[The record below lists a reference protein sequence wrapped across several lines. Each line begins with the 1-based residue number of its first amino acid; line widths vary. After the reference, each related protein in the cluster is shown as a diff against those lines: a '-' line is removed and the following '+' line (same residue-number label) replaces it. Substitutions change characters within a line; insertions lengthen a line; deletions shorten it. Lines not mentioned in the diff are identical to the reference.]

1 MDGLLTVCSNLAFL
15 EAEAEPKME
24 GYIFGLTPQLLL
36 DALILLLAVGFMFV
50 LLSYLLFNPARDML
64 NKRRE
69 KIAKE
74 MEEAAQERDDAA
86 QFKAEYDAKLKA
98 ADKEVEAILS
108 EGRKKALKR
117 EDEIVNEAKTEAA
130 RIMERASREIEL
142 EKNKMKD
149 EVKREMVAVAT
160 VMAGKFVASSLN
172 EEKQAQLI
180 DEALNEMGDDTWR
193 S

>member
-1 MDGLLTVCSNLAFL
+1 MNGLFTVGSNLAFL
-15 EAEAEPKME
+15 EAAAEPKME
-24 GYIFGLTPQLLL
+24 GYIFGLSPQLLL
-36 DALILLLAVGFMFV
+36 DALILLLAVGFMFF

-74 MEEAAQERDDAA
+74 MADAA
-86 QFKAEYDAKLKA
+86 MEKADAEQFKAEYDARLKT

-117 EDEIVNEAKTEAA
+117 EDEIVNEAKAEAA
-130 RIMERASREIEL
+130 RIMEHANREIEL
-142 EKNKMKD
+142 EKSKMKD
-149 EVKREMVAVAT
+149 EVKQEMVAVAA
-160 VMAGKFVASSLN
+160 VMAGKFVASSLD

-180 DEALNEMGDDTWR
+180 DEALSEMGDDTWQN
-193 S
+193 

>member
-1 MDGLLTVCSNLAFL
+1 MDGFLTVCSNLAFL

-74 MEEAAQERDDAA
+74 MEEAAQEKADAV
-86 QFKAEYDAKLKA
+86 QFKSEYDAKLKA
-98 ADKEVEAILS
+98 ADKEAEAILS

-117 EDEIVNEAKTEAA
+117 EDEIVNEAKAEAA

-149 EVKREMVAVAT
+149 EVKQEMVAVAA
-160 VMAGKFVASSLN
+160 VMAGKIVASSLD

-180 DEALNEMGDDTWR
+180 DEALDEMGDDTWR

>member
-1 MDGLLTVCSNLAFL
+1 
-15 EAEAEPKME
+15 ME